1 MNKLNQLH
9 WPLIVGLGALA
20 LIQPVMNVTG
30 LMERL
35 GRPFGPI
42 LVTVLIS
49 LAWLAIVVL
58 ARIREPLLTL
68 VFTGLTYGAFAILIS
83 AILSPILMGQLI
95 GPITNPV
102 AIVSV
107 LITNAIWGALV
118 GLCALAVRARTRPT
132 HQ

>member
-20 LIQPVMNVTG
+20 LIRPVMNVAG
-30 LMERL
+30 LIERL

-42 LVTVLIS
+42 LITVLIS

-58 ARIREPLLTL
+58 ARIREPLITL
-68 VFTGLTYGAFAILIS
+68 IFAGLAYGVFAILIS
-83 AILSPILMGQLI
+83 AILSPMLLGQLT
-95 GPITNPV
+95 GPIANPI

-107 LITNAIWGALV
+107 LITNALWGALV

-132 HQ
+132 DQ

>member
-9 WPLIVGLGALA
+9 WRLIVGLGALA
-20 LIQPVMNVTG
+20 LIRPVMNVTG

-35 GRPFGPI
+35 GGPFGPI
-42 LVTVLIS
+42 LITVLIS

-58 ARIREPLLTL
+58 VRIREPLLTL
-68 VFTGLTYGAFAILIS
+68 VFAGLAYGVFAILIS
-83 AILSPILMGQLI
+83 AILSPMLLGQLT
-95 GPITNPV
+95 GPIANPV

-107 LITNAIWGALV
+107 LVTNAIWGALV
-118 GLCALAVRARTRPT
+118 GLCALALQAMTRPT